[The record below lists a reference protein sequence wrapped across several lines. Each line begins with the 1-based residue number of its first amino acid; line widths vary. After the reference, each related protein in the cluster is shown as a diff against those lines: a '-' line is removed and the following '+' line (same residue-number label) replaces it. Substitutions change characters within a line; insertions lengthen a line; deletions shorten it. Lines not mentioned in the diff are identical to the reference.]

1 MYPGS
6 QDPQRYGKYNCL
18 SLQVEDSDSD
28 VMQKDIDSDE
38 VRYFHLQPLIRAV
51 PLIYTTMPFCSRI
64 YQMTIALM
72 VMGKMM
78 TII

>member
-1 MYPGS
+1 
-6 QDPQRYGKYNCL
+6 
-18 SLQVEDSDSD
+18 
-28 VMQKDIDSDE
+28 MQKDIDSDE
-38 VRYFHLQPLIRAV
+38 VRYFHLQPLIRVV
-51 PLIYTTMPFCSRI
+51 PLIYTTMPLCSRI

>member
-1 MYPGS
+1 
-6 QDPQRYGKYNCL
+6 
-18 SLQVEDSDSD
+18 
-28 VMQKDIDSDE
+28 MQKDIDSDE
-38 VRYFHLQPLIRAV
+38 VRYRYFHLQLLIRVV
-51 PLIYTTMPFCSRI
+51 PLIYATMPFCSRI

>member
-1 MYPGS
+1 
-6 QDPQRYGKYNCL
+6 
-18 SLQVEDSDSD
+18 
-28 VMQKDIDSDE
+28 MQKDIDSDE
-38 VRYFHLQPLIRAV
+38 VRYKLQPLIRAV